1 MVNTLPFVNYFP
13 VIQSIL
19 LFRIDFNIT
28 QDTQDFAHTQ
38 ARVIAISSPEPAVKP
53 KWRRKI
59 LRLPCWNIPVKG
71 AQ

>member
-1 MVNTLPFVNYFP
+1 MVNALPFVNYFP

-53 KWRRKI
+53 K
-59 LRLPCWNIPVKG
+59 
-71 AQ
+71 

>member
-28 QDTQDFAHTQ
+28 QDTQDFVHIQTRA
-38 ARVIAISSPEPAVKP
+38 IAISIPEPADKP
-53 KWRRKI
+53 K
-59 LRLPCWNIPVKG
+59 
-71 AQ
+71 